1 MKKKKIEKI
10 SLICAFSALV
20 ITLGAIPLGSYLCY
34 NAYVDKINANKPSS
48 SSKPTEEIPTD
59 PVLIKIEAR
68 LKNGFKY
75 FDNGKAN
82 PTKDDFEV
90 VGIYSIGKDKTIE
103 ETI

>member
-20 ITLGAIPLGSYLCY
+20 ITLGAIPLGSYLGY

-48 SSKPTEEIPTD
+48 SSKPTDEIPTD

-68 LKNGFKY
+68 LKMVLNILIMVKLIQLRMIL
-75 FDNGKAN
+75 K
-82 PTKDDFEV
+82 
-90 VGIYSIGKDKTIE
+90 
-103 ETI
+103 